1 MIRPYSLDL
10 RERVVSAVLAGESC
24 RSVAARFGVSVSTV
38 VKWSQRYRATGSVAP
53 GQMGGHRRRILEPH
67 RSFILEQIER
77 VPHLTVRGLR
87 DILQA
92 RGITVSRHAV
102 WQFLRREGMS
112 FKKTL
117 FALERAGAAV
127 ARRRRRWRAWQG
139 RFDPERL
146 VFIDET
152 WIKTNMAPLRGWGP
166 RGKRL
171 KAYAPHGHW
180 RTMTFLGAL
189 RHDRLTAP
197 CVFDGP
203 INGACFLAYVEQQL
217 VRTLKPGDIVIMDNL
232 GSHKSKA
239 VRNAIRAAGARLWFL
254 PPYSP
259 DLNPIEQAFA
269 KIKHWMRMAQKRDM
283 EETWREAGRIVGT
296 FQPNECAKY
305 FRNAGY
311 DYVKR

>member
-1 MIRPYSLDL
+1 
-10 RERVVSAVLAGESC
+10 
-24 RSVAARFGVSVSTV
+24 
-38 VKWSQRYRATGSVAP
+38 
-53 GQMGGHRRRILEPH
+53 
-67 RSFILEQIER
+67 
-77 VPHLTVRGLR
+77 
-87 DILQA
+87 
-92 RGITVSRHAV
+92 
-102 WQFLRREGMS
+102 
-112 FKKTL
+112 
-117 FALERAGAAV
+117 
-127 ARRRRRWRAWQG
+127 
-139 RFDPERL
+139 

-171 KAYAPHGHW
+171 KAHAPHGHW